1 MDRNIF
7 RFVYRHSK
15 RQQLIILFFTLISF
29 PFVYYSLELPKLIV
43 NEAIGGAADFP
54 VEVLGITFDQITYL
68 FALSGIFLALV
79 CINGGFKYYINVYRG
94 VVGERVLR
102 RLRYDLYVRVLR
114 FRLPRF
120 KKMSQGEIIP
130 MITAETE
137 PIGGF
142 VGDAFAL
149 PAFQGGTLLVYLVF
163 IFVQDPYLGA
173 AAVSLYP
180 LQGYLIPKLQKR
192 VNQLGKERVRSV
204 RQLSDRVGET
214 VGGSQ
219 EIHAHDTAN
228 YHMADVSHRLG
239 RIFDI
244 RFDIYKRKFF
254 IKFLNNFLNQLTP
267 FFFYSIGGYLV
278 ITGTLSLGALVA
290 VLAAYKDLSGPWRE
304 LLNYYQRVEDV
315 RIKYQQVIE
324 QFQPP
329 DLMPTEQMTEDA
341 PFDGPLP
348 QTLSLNNVGFAEED
362 GLPVLENVN
371 LTFDTRKHYA
381 VLGAGGGGKDELMLL
396 VARLIMPT
404 AGRMR
409 LGDHDYVEL
418 PEAVT
423 GRSVAYV
430 GAYTHMFT
438 DTLRA
443 NLYYGLK
450 HRPVREAPE
459 GDAGDKAARQRR
471 VAEALASGNTP
482 YDIDA
487 DWIDYEA
494 AGADGPET
502 LQERA
507 LEVLRAVDMESDVYR
522 MGLASSV
529 DPQAQ
534 PEVAGK
540 VLEARMMLRDS
551 LRDPQAAN
559 LVEVFDADR
568 FNTSATVAENLLFG
582 TPVGN
587 TFALDRLAE
596 NAYVLQVLDRVGL
609 TEHFL
614 EIGIEVAGTMIELF
628 ADLPPGHEFF
638 EQYSF
643 IGSDELSD
651 YQSLV
656 NKVAREGRE
665 RLKPEERTR
674 LMALP
679 FRLIPSRHRLGL
691 IQEDMQERL
700 LEARRTFARDL
711 PENLHGAV
719 EFFDAERY
727 NAAASVQDNI
737 LFGKVRYGQSGA
749 GDKVQAMIGD
759 VVEHLSLRR
768 TLIALG
774 LDHSVGVGGARLSG
788 GQRQKLA
795 LGRALLKR
803 PDLLVLNEAT
813 SAMDGGAQAAVHAS
827 VKERLAGKGLIWAP
841 HRPSLARECDEV
853 IVLKDGRV
861 AAHGNYEDLHRN
873 GGPLEGLLAAE

>member
-7 RFVYRHSK
+7 RFVYRHSR
-15 RQQLIILFFTLISF
+15 RQQLIILFFTVLSF
-29 PFVYYSLELPKLIV
+29 PFIYYSLELPKIIV

-54 VEVLGITFDQITYL
+54 VEVTGFALDQISYL
-68 FALSGIFLALV
+68 FVLSGIFLALV
-79 CINGGFKYYINVYRG
+79 FINGGFKYYINVYRG

-102 RLRYDLYVRVLR
+102 RLRYDLYVRVLQ

-120 KKMSQGEIIP
+120 KRVSQGEIIP

-163 IFVQDPYLGA
+163 IFVQDPLLGA
-173 AAVSLYP
+173 AAISLYP
-180 LQGYLIPKLQKR
+180 LQAYLIPKLQKR
-192 VNQLGKERVRSV
+192 VNQLGKERVRTV

-228 YHMADVSHRLG
+228 YHMADASQRLG
-239 RIFDI
+239 RIFEI
-244 RFDIYKRKFF
+244 RFGIYKRKFF

-278 ITGTLSLGALVA
+278 IVGSLSLGALVA

-329 DLMPTEQMTEDA
+329 DMMPTEQMTDGE
-341 PFDGPLP
+341 PLTGPLP
-348 QTLSLNNVGFAEED
+348 ESLTLTNVGFAEED
-362 GLPVLENVN
+362 GLPVLDGIT
-371 LTFDTRKHYA
+371 LTLDTRRHVA
-381 VLGAGGGGKDELMLL
+381 MLGAGGGKDELLL
-396 VARLIMPT
+396 LLARLLTPT
-404 AGRMR
+404 TGRIR
-409 LGDHDYVEL
+409 LGDQDYAEL

-423 GRSVAYV
+423 GQRIAYV
-430 GAYTHMFT
+430 GPATHMFT

-450 HRPVREAPE
+450 HRPLRPRPYD
-459 GDAGDKAARQRR
+459 DAAERVARQRQI
-471 VAEALASGNTP
+471 AEALASGNTD
-482 YDIDA
+482 YDVTA
-487 DWIDYEA
+487 DWIDYAA
-494 AGADGPET
+494 AGADGPDS

-507 LEVLRAVDMESDVYR
+507 LEVLRAVDMEGDVYR
-522 MGLASSV
+522 MGLGSAV
-529 DPQAQ
+529 DPKSQ

-582 TPVGN
+582 TPVGD
-587 TFALDRLAE
+587 TFAFDRLAE
-596 NAYVLQVLDRVGL
+596 QPYVLSVIDRVGL
-609 TEHFL
+609 TDDFL
-614 EIGIEVAGTMIELF
+614 DIGLKVAETMIELF

-643 IGSDELSD
+643 IGSDELPD
-651 YQSLV
+651 FQSLV
-656 NKVAREGRE
+656 MKAGREGRD
-665 RLKPEERTR
+665 RLKPDERTR

-679 FRLIPSRHRLGL
+679 FKLVPSRHRLGL
-691 IQEDMQERL
+691 IDDRMEERL
-700 LEARRTFARDL
+700 LEARRVFAKEL
-711 PENLHGAV
+711 PDDSDGAV
-719 EFFDAERY
+719 EFFDAEQY

-749 GDKVQAMIGD
+749 ADKVQALIGD
-759 VVEHLSLRR
+759 VVDHLSLRQ

-788 GQRQKLA
+788 AQRQKLA
-795 LGRALLKR
+795 LGRALIKR
-803 PDLLVLNEAT
+803 PDLLILNEAT
-813 SAMDGGAQAAVHAS
+813 STLDGSSQAKVHDNIKAQF
-827 VKERLAGKGLIWAP
+827 AGKGLIWAP
-841 HRPSLARECDEV
+841 HRPSLAQACDEV
-853 IVLKDGRV
+853 IVLRDGRV
-861 AAHGNYEDLHRN
+861 AARGSYQDLQRE
-873 GGPLEGLLAAE
+873 GSPLHSLLAAE